1 MPKGG
6 HLTITGRDDEHPEF
20 VTIDV
25 ADMGLGIDSENLQ
38 RIFEPFF
45 TTKTAGKGV
54 GLGLAMVYGI
64 IHEHQGTIDVESAPG
79 KGTTFRLKLPKK
91 AM

>member
-1 MPKGG
+1 
-6 HLTITGRDDEHPEF
+6 
-20 VTIDV
+20 
-25 ADMGLGIDSENLQ
+25 
-38 RIFEPFF
+38 
-45 TTKTAGKGV
+45 
-54 GLGLAMVYGI
+54 MVYGI